1 MSEYLS
7 VIELTPPAVVTP
19 IKRSANYAVNAC
31 GREVEI
37 IRGQDFGKLPNCKTP
52 ILFKAGAEKIVW
64 TYGVETHYILEKEIE
79 DAENGFFFYR
89 FKCEFWKN
97 GIHITDGCGSSNTR
111 ERRNGSASG
120 FDNANATLKLAKK
133 RALVDGALLIGQLS
147 GMFTQDL
154 ENENFT
160 DAANVYFAKTPDA
173 PITSKQVTYF
183 YAAAGR
189 AGLSKTE
196 AKAFLE
202 KHGYKSAKEIVSKDF
217 DAIIEDLAKYKE
229 DINE

>member
-7 VIELTPPAVVTP
+7 VIDMTPPAVVTP
-19 IKRSANYAVNAC
+19 IKRSANYSVNVC
-31 GREVEI
+31 GRELTIV
-37 IRGQDFGKLPNCKTP
+37 RDVDFGKIPNTKTP
-52 ILFKAGAEKIVW
+52 VLYKAGAERIVW
-64 TYGVETHYILEKEIE
+64 AYGVETRYTLENAIE
-79 DAENGFFFYR
+79 DYENGFFFYR

-97 GIHITDGCGSSNTR
+97 GIHITDGVGSSNSR
-111 ERRNGSASG
+111 ERKNGSASG
-120 FDNANATLKLAKK
+120 FDVANTCLKIAKK
-133 RALVDGALLIGQLS
+133 RALVDGAILIGQLS

-160 DAANVYFAKTPDA
+160 DSSSVYFAKKPED
-173 PITSKQVTYF
+173 PITQKQVTYF

-202 KHGYKSAKEIVSKDF
+202 SKGYKSAKEIISKDF
-217 DAIIEDLAKYKE
+217 DSIIEDLGNYKE
-229 DINE
+229 DEE

>member
-7 VIELTPPAVVTP
+7 VIDMTPPAVVTP
-19 IKRSANYAVNAC
+19 IKRSANYSVNVC
-31 GREVEI
+31 GRELEI
-37 IRGQDFGKLPNCKTP
+37 VRDVDFGKIPNTKTP
-52 ILFKAGAEKIVW
+52 VLYKAGAERIVW
-64 TYGVETHYILEKEIE
+64 AYGVETRYTLENAIE
-79 DAENGFFFYR
+79 DYENGFFFYR

-97 GIHITDGCGSSNTR
+97 GIHITDGVGSSNSR
-111 ERRNGSASG
+111 ERKNGNASG
-120 FDNANATLKLAKK
+120 FDVANTCLKIAKK
-133 RALVDGALLIGQLS
+133 RALVDGAILIGQLS

-183 YAAAGR
+183 CAAAGR

-202 KHGYKSAKEIVSKDF
+202 KHGYKYAKEIVSKDF